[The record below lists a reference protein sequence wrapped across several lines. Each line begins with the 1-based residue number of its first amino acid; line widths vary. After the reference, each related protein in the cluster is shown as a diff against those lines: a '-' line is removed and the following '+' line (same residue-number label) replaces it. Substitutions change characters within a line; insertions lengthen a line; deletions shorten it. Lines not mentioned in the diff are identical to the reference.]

1 MIKDYASNINEIL
14 EHAKVEGVNLN
25 NKDILKK
32 LFNDSDINNTLFEKF
47 SEYFLDNFE
56 IDDLYMKCED
66 LVLNV
71 HSFVSDF
78 LIGVYGLNDYD
89 EIKDILLSAIDN
101 KADFYGAYDYE
112 GNKEA
117 IDNLKDYYSED
128 IKI

>member
-1 MIKDYASNINEIL
+1 MQ
-14 EHAKVEGVNLN
+14 
-25 NKDILKK
+25 
-32 LFNDSDINNTLFEKF
+32 
-47 SEYFLDNFE
+47 
-56 IDDLYMKCED
+56 CED